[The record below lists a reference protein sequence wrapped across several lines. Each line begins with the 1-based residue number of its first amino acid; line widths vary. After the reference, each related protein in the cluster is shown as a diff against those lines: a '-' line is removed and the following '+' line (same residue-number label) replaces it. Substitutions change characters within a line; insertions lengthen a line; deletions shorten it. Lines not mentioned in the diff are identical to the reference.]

1 MRGITSILKTKG
13 LLHVDIFGQK
23 TVEKSIAHIN
33 LLKAPPAGDS
43 EREDQMN
50 RGRLHHGA
58 ESISIVDPLLLS
70 KTTSNK
76 ASFVLV
82 NRTILTMLGLKDP
95 LAAHNINTRRPR
107 HQHPCVR
114 VTKGSKFRRHGG
126 TPSRFTKS
134 ITMRSGCGK
143 ECMPTSVVP
152 HRAIRVC
159 LGLTRMI
166 TVTSDHSVPGSHII
180 GRWWRQGRRP
190 DQWCHG

>member
-1 MRGITSILKTKG
+1 MRGIASILKTRG

-23 TVEKSIAHIN
+23 TVEKSITHIN
-33 LLKAPPAGDS
+33 LSKTSPAGDS

-50 RGRLHHGA
+50 RGRLHHRA

-70 KTTSNK
+70 KTASNE

-82 NRTILTMLGLKDP
+82 NRTIRTMLGLKDP

-114 VTKGSKFRRHGG
+114 VTKGNKFRRHGG

-134 ITMRSGCGK
+134 ITMRSGCGE
-143 ECMPTSVVP
+143 ECTPTSVVP

-166 TVTSDHSVPGSHII
+166 AVTGDHSVPGSCIAGRRWRRRRRP
-180 GRWWRQGRRP
+180 GRWCRG
-190 DQWCHG
+190 